1 MNFSSLISSKTNRK
15 IVAYFLLLLTVCCQV
30 TETLHL
36 NSDGSGSIEVVELRD
51 ENSYMQ
57 LVKEAYSKE
66 DIYKDTTYVFSDYFQ
81 KYSET
86 FNRTAPEDQAVYKH
100 YSNVKVHSKKS
111 SYDKEF
117 RTVISQNFQK
127 ASEIVDLYKTEDYA
141 DNIKNNYALSAEEHY
156 YKVRYDYDGHHFSR
170 IVKITD
176 STHFKN
182 QVDKIEQYKTYYKG
196 DLIRKGKDTVI
207 DYVFANE
214 REWRY
219 VPPIT
224 EDILPFVPIEKIQ
237 TSQQKSAF
245 NQKLGHLR
253 LNFQPDDIKY
263 LIVEKDSDIN
273 NLINHLKHAKSR
285 FSKETVDRLASRILT
300 YEQIEKDV

>member
-1 MNFSSLISSKTNRK
+1 MNFSNLTPSKIYRN
-15 IVAYFLLLLTVCCQV
+15 IVACFLLLLTVSCQV

-36 NSDGSGSIEVVELRD
+36 NPDGSGSIEVVELRD

-66 DIYKDTTYVFSDYFQ
+66 DIYKDTTNVFSDYFQ

-86 FNRTAPEDQAVYKH
+86 FNRTALEDQAVYKQ

-117 RTVISQNFQK
+117 RTTISQNFQK
-127 ASEIVDLYKTEDYA
+127 ATEIVDLYKTEDYA

-156 YKVRYDYDGHHFSR
+156 YKVRYDYTDNHFSR

-182 QVDKIEQYKTYYKG
+182 QVDKIEQFKTYYKG
-196 DLIRKGKDTVI
+196 HKLVQNFQLKYYFPR
-207 DYVFANE
+207 
-214 REWRY
+214 
-219 VPPIT
+219 
-224 EDILPFVPIEKIQ
+224 KIQ
-237 TSQQKSAF
+237 SVSNPLATISADRKSLSLQLLLTDCLQ
-245 NQKLGHLR
+245 N
-253 LNFQPDDIKY
+253 PEIT
-263 LIVEKDSDIN
+263 
-273 NLINHLKHAKSR
+273 NLEVVL
-285 FSKETVDRLASRILT
+285 E
-300 YEQIEKDV
+300 

>member
-1 MNFSSLISSKTNRK
+1 MNFSSLTPSKINRN
-15 IVAYFLLLLTVCCQV
+15 IVACFLLLLTVSCQV

-36 NSDGSGSIEVVELRD
+36 NPDGSGSIEVVELRD

-66 DIYKDTTYVFSDYFQ
+66 DIYKDTTYIVSDYFQ

-127 ASEIVDLYKTEDYA
+127 ATEIVDLYKTEDYA

-182 QVDKIEQYKTYYKG
+182 QVDKIDQYKTYYKG
-196 DLIRKGKDTVI
+196 H
-207 DYVFANE
+207 
-214 REWRY
+214 
-219 VPPIT
+219 
-224 EDILPFVPIEKIQ
+224 
-237 TSQQKSAF
+237 
-245 NQKLGHLR
+245 KLV
-253 LNFQPDDIKY
+253 LNFQLKY
-263 LIVEKDSDIN
+263 YFPRKIQSVSNPLATISADRKSLSLQLLLTDCLQNPEIT
-273 NLINHLKHAKSR
+273 NLEVVL
-285 FSKETVDRLASRILT
+285 D
-300 YEQIEKDV
+300 

>member
-1 MNFSSLISSKTNRK
+1 MNFSSSTLSKINRN
-15 IVAYFLLLLTVCCQV
+15 IVACFLLLLTVSCQV

-57 LVKEAYSKE
+57 LAKEAYSKE

-117 RTVISQNFQK
+117 RTTISQNFQK

-156 YKVRYDYDGHHFSR
+156 YKVRYDYTDNHFSR

-182 QVDKIEQYKTYYKG
+182 QMDKIEQYKTYYKG
-196 DLIRKGKDTVI
+196 HKLVQNFQLKYYFPR
-207 DYVFANE
+207 
-214 REWRY
+214 
-219 VPPIT
+219 
-224 EDILPFVPIEKIQ
+224 KIQ
-237 TSQQKSAF
+237 SVSNPLATISADRKSLSLQLLLTDCLQ
-245 NQKLGHLR
+245 N
-253 LNFQPDDIKY
+253 PEIT
-263 LIVEKDSDIN
+263 
-273 NLINHLKHAKSR
+273 NLEVVL
-285 FSKETVDRLASRILT
+285 E
-300 YEQIEKDV
+300 

>member
-1 MNFSSLISSKTNRK
+1 MNFSSLTASKINLN
-15 IVAYFLLLLTVCCQV
+15 IVACFLLLITVSCQV

-36 NSDGSGSIEVVELRD
+36 NPDGSGSIEVVELRD

-117 RTVISQNFQK
+117 RTTISQNFQK

-156 YKVRYDYDGHHFSR
+156 YKVRYDYTDNHFSR

-182 QVDKIEQYKTYYKG
+182 QMDKIEQYKTYYKG
-196 DLIRKGKDTVI
+196 HKLVQNFQLKYYFPR
-207 DYVFANE
+207 
-214 REWRY
+214 
-219 VPPIT
+219 
-224 EDILPFVPIEKIQ
+224 KIQ
-237 TSQQKSAF
+237 SVSNPLATISADRKSLSLQLLLTDCLQ
-245 NQKLGHLR
+245 N
-253 LNFQPDDIKY
+253 PEIT
-263 LIVEKDSDIN
+263 
-273 NLINHLKHAKSR
+273 NLEVVL
-285 FSKETVDRLASRILT
+285 E
-300 YEQIEKDV
+300 

>member
-1 MNFSSLISSKTNRK
+1 MNFSNLTPSKIYRN
-15 IVAYFLLLLTVCCQV
+15 IVACFLMLLTVSCQV

-36 NSDGSGSIEVVELRD
+36 NPDGSGSIEVVELRD

-86 FNRTAPEDQAVYKH
+86 FNRTALEDQAVYKQ

-117 RTVISQNFQK
+117 RTTISQNFQK
-127 ASEIVDLYKTEDYA
+127 ATEIVDLYKTEDYA

-156 YKVRYDYDGHHFSR
+156 YKVRYDYTDNHFSR

-196 DLIRKGKDTVI
+196 YKLVQNFQLKYYFPR
-207 DYVFANE
+207 
-214 REWRY
+214 
-219 VPPIT
+219 
-224 EDILPFVPIEKIQ
+224 KIQ
-237 TSQQKSAF
+237 SVSNPLATISADRKSLSLQLLLTDCLQ
-245 NQKLGHLR
+245 N
-253 LNFQPDDIKY
+253 PEIT
-263 LIVEKDSDIN
+263 
-273 NLINHLKHAKSR
+273 NLEVVL
-285 FSKETVDRLASRILT
+285 E
-300 YEQIEKDV
+300 